1 MLVLDLYDAVL
12 VTISGVSL
20 LCQFYTLALIIRV
33 TPKSMFEY
41 RMFLLMYTVSQILR
55 SMGAP
60 GHASVRFLMSNVLF
74 QI

>member
-20 LCQFYTLALIIRV
+20 LCQFYTLALIIWV

-41 RMFLLMYTVSQILR
+41 RLFLLMYTVSQIK
-55 SMGAP
+55 G
-60 GHASVRFLMSNVLF
+60 G
-74 QI
+74 Q